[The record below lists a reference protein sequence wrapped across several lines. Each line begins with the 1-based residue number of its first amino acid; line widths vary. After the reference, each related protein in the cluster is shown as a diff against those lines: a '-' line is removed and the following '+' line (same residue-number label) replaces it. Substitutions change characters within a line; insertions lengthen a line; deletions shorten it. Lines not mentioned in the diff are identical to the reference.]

1 MSVVYVPPES
11 GYSRECHQN
20 GWAAPGSWA
29 RLGAELEFDIELG
42 DPFCCELRASFPLT
56 PPFIWW

>member
-20 GWAAPGSWA
+20 GWAAPGPQA
-29 RLGAELEFDIELG
+29 GFYCKKMKEH
-42 DPFCCELRASFPLT
+42 PLV
-56 PPFIWW
+56 